1 MTSIETKDS
10 LKASPLDKLF
20 KEDNIFSG
28 SFSMGYNSAKGLYV
42 EGPDIIE
49 QIKDAIR
56 REVELCSQF
65 QGIVLTK

>member
-10 LKASPLDKLF
+10 LKASPLGKLF

-28 SFSMGYNSAKGLYV
+28 SFSMGYNWAKGLYV

-49 QIKDAIR
+49 RILDAIR
-56 REVELCSQF
+56 REVELCSRF
-65 QGIVLTK
+65 QGIVLPK